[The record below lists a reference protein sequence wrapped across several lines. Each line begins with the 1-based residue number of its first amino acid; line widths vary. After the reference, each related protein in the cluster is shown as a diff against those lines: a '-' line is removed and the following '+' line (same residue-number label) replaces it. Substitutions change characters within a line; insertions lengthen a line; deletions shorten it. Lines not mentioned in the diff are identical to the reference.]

1 MIFDTLENIDAA
13 KYDAVVVGGG
23 PAGLSFAMEMAA
35 KDKVVLVL
43 ESGGLTPDEDQQ
55 KLSDAYLTDPQ
66 SHEDMLIAVA
76 RRLGGTSNLWAGRCV
91 PYDPVDFMERSPIK
105 GAAWPIGL
113 NEISPFYDRA
123 SWYLSGG
130 QTKYSDP
137 LVGIETGDDDDFS
150 FDRLERYSNCPA
162 IQVGHE
168 EALRY
173 NPNID
178 IRLNTTLVDISFSES
193 GDVQEIRVKRPDGQA
208 ADIEVATLV
217 LACGGLETTR
227 QLLVAQQKHPERF
240 GGHNGPLGK
249 YYMGHVTGEIS
260 DITFKNKVL
269 ERGLK
274 FYVDEDGTYVRRR
287 FVPSDTVQLKNNLTN
302 IAFWPVVPPIADAAH
317 RSGILSLLFLALSTQ
332 PWGGMFIAEAIRR
345 KHVPNG
351 IAKVPHVLNV
361 LRQLPQSAAFGF
373 SFLYKRYLS
382 SSRIPG
388 FFLLNPGH
396 KYGLSYHAEQVPT
409 EKSRVYLS
417 DKKDKLGLQRLVIDL
432 NFCEADAEPIL
443 RSHELLGD
451 WLHKHD
457 LGTIEYRQP
466 KEEAIQ
472 QIIDIATHGTHQ
484 IGIARMGEDAKNA
497 VVDQNLRVFDSRNLY
512 LLTSAVFPTS
522 GQCNPT
528 LTIVAMGLR
537 LAEHLANQA
546 NTLSPE

>member
-35 KDKVVLVL
+35 HGKTVLVL
-43 ESGGLTPDEDQQ
+43 ESGGFSPDEDQQ
-55 KLSDAYLTDPQ
+55 KLSDADLVDPQ

-91 PYDPVDFMERSPIK
+91 PYDPIDFVDRPNIENAS
-105 GAAWPIGL
+105 WPIGL
-113 NEISPFYDRA
+113 DEITPYYERA

-130 QTKYSDP
+130 ETRYSDP
-137 LVGIETGDDDDFS
+137 LNGIDIDDDDFS

-168 EALRY
+168 EALQY

-178 IRLNTTLVDISFSES
+178 IRLNTTLVDLAFSEN
-193 GDVQEIRVKRPDGQA
+193 GDVRSIRVKRPDGQA
-208 ADIEVATLV
+208 MDIAVTTLV

-227 QLLVAQQKHPERF
+227 QLLVAQRKHPDRF
-240 GGHNGPLGK
+240 GGANGALGK
-249 YYMGHVTGEIS
+249 FYMGHVTGEIS
-260 DITFKNKVL
+260 DITFKNRSL
-269 ERGLK
+269 EKGLN
-274 FYVDEDGTYVRRR
+274 FYVDRDGTYVRRR
-287 FVPSDTVQLKNNLTN
+287 FVPSDAVQLENDLTN

-345 KHVPNG
+345 KHVPEG
-351 IAKVPHVLNV
+351 IAKIPHLLNV
-361 LRQLPQSAAFGF
+361 VRQLPQSAAFGF

-388 FFLLNPGH
+388 FFVLNPGH
-396 KYGLSYHAEQVPT
+396 RYGLSYHAEQVPS

-417 DKKDKLGLQRLVIDL
+417 EKKDKFGVDRLVIDL
-432 NFCEADAEPIL
+432 NFSERDAEPIL
-443 RSHELLGD
+443 RSHKLLRD
-451 WLHKHD
+451 WLHKHE
-457 LGTIEYRQP
+457 LGTIDYRDP
-466 KEEAIQ
+466 EEDAIQ
-472 QIIDIATHGTHQ
+472 RIIEIATHGTHQ
-484 IGIARMGEDAKNA
+484 IGLARMGKDAKRA
-497 VVDQNLRVFDSRNLY
+497 IVDKDLRVFDSRNLY

-537 LAEHLANQA
+537 LTQHLLGRE
-546 NTLSPE
+546 NTQKIE